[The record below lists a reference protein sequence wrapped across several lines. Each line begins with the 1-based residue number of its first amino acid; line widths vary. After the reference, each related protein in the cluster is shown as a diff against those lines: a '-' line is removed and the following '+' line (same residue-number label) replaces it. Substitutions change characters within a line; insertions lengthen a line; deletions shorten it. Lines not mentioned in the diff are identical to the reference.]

1 MLRADG
7 LAPAPFAARREEAA
21 TCARPP
27 SPRLWFR
34 VGGEITHEPHM
45 DRNTKTSLTKLRKV
59 SSPISLRSPSK
70 AHLPALGG
78 GSLVRCTARPSAW
91 PPSAVSGPQPP
102 PFLLASARPPSFGEV
117 LSATLG
123 PYGLRLAV
131 PGRGLTSP
139 WIPPLRPPPYP
150 HKLRRSTPHWPVV
163 TLQRG
168 EAAPKARSHGARGQ
182 KHTRLENRDRG
193 AHSCKGRSRQLPM
206 LVNPDLRR

>member
-27 SPRLWFR
+27 SPRLWVR

-59 SSPISLRSPSK
+59 LSPISLRSPSK

-102 PFLLASARPPSFGEV
+102 PFVWRSPVRHTRSLQFAPGSCRAGPHQSVDSTPP
-117 LSATLG
+117 AT
-123 PYGLRLAV
+123 
-131 PGRGLTSP
+131 S
-139 WIPPLRPPPYP
+139 
-150 HKLRRSTPHWPVV
+150 LRRSTPHWPVV

>member
-7 LAPAPFAARREEAA
+7 LAPAPFALRREEAA

-27 SPRLWFR
+27 SPRLWVR

-91 PPSAVSGPQPP
+91 PPSAVSGPAAAPLPSGLSTPTFVWRSPVRHTRSLRFAPGTSRAGPHQSVDSTPP
-102 PFLLASARPPSFGEV
+102 ATSLSARTEEKHSPLASGH
-117 LSATLG
+117 
-123 PYGLRLAV
+123 LAA
-131 PGRGLTSP
+131 
-139 WIPPLRPPPYP
+139 W
-150 HKLRRSTPHWPVV
+150 
-163 TLQRG
+163 
-168 EAAPKARSHGARGQ
+168 
-182 KHTRLENRDRG
+182 
-193 AHSCKGRSRQLPM
+193 RSRP
-206 LVNPDLRR
+206 

>member
-1 MLRADG
+1 MVRSHTSRTWTGTQRRASQNSERCHHQFHSVHHRRHIYQRSG
-7 LAPAPFAARREEAA
+7 AGPWSAVPPAPQRGL
-21 TCARPP
+21 RP
-27 SPRLWFR
+27 L
-34 VGGEITHEPHM
+34 
-45 DRNTKTSLTKLRKV
+45 
-59 SSPISLRSPSK
+59 
-70 AHLPALGG
+70 
-78 GSLVRCTARPSAW
+78 CQAW
-91 PPSAVSGPQPP
+91 QPP

-131 PGRGLTSP
+131 AGRGLTSP

-150 HKLRRSTPHWPVV
+150 HELRRSTPHWPVV

-182 KHTRLENRDRG
+182 KHTRLENRDCG